1 MGTCS
6 QRFREGRSIFSYSC
20 RRSRSTLISFDC
32 LSEGFLCSRYIGG
45 LVDLREHVHS
55 YQVLI
60 LSFTLDLGM
69 VIVSYYSIANAD

>member
-1 MGTCS
+1 M
-6 QRFREGRSIFSYSC
+6 
-20 RRSRSTLISFDC
+20 
-32 LSEGFLCSRYIGG
+32 
-45 LVDLREHVHS
+45 DLREHVHS